1 MLEGLL
7 VWTWLLLPGCRALT
21 GPAEA
26 SGPVGGTV
34 SVSCAYKPEL
44 AEAEKYWCRGSGW
57 FYCSILV
64 QTAAAE
70 DEASGDRV
78 RLRDDRA
85 QHVFVVTMEN
95 LTVGDGDTYWCGIQQ
110 PWYDLMVP
118 VVVSVLPAPNVTDY
132 PIYTTREEEPTSA
145 ASFPWDPPEPA
156 STASMFN
163 SSSPQAGAPNLPVL
177 VLMPS
182 VALALVL
189 SIVIGLRMRRAS
201 PGKTSAARDA
211 ARTGDKDRQGPA
223 GWRQAAAPP
232 NICANTKQELGS
244 PEDDYENSPAM
255 CQDLEKRY
263 EVFFSSAKSSAPN
276 SQPIYINMRPAGPRS
291 GPRCHKAQR
300 AGEGIR

>member
-1 MLEGLL
+1 MDLPFLL
-7 VWTWLLLPGCRALT
+7 WCDTASSLAGCRALT

-78 RLRDDRA
+78 WLRDDRA

-118 VVVSVLPAPNVTDY
+118 PHAGLTRFHLQFPQLPG
-132 PIYTTREEEPTSA
+132 TRRGRGTRTARYRGMEGADRHLSPWLHREGAAARPLRPRHA
-145 ASFPWDPPEPA
+145 AS
-156 STASMFN
+156 
-163 SSSPQAGAPNLPVL
+163 
-177 VLMPS
+177 
-182 VALALVL
+182 
-189 SIVIGLRMRRAS
+189 
-201 PGKTSAARDA
+201 
-211 ARTGDKDRQGPA
+211 
-223 GWRQAAAPP
+223 
-232 NICANTKQELGS
+232 
-244 PEDDYENSPAM
+244 
-255 CQDLEKRY
+255 
-263 EVFFSSAKSSAPN
+263 
-276 SQPIYINMRPAGPRS
+276 PAGPRRLGAS
-291 GPRCHKAQR
+291 GRSPKHLRKHQ
-300 AGEGIR
+300 AGARLARG